1 MTMVNFRMPESQY
14 SAVQAVAR
22 HRNLSFSQF
31 MRYCI
36 ERACQEAAEL
46 ERHAEQ
52 WKAALP
58 DSVRGLI
65 GIAEGASSDDDRTER
80 EAYHRHLEE
89 KYA

>member
-1 MTMVNFRMPESQY
+1 MMMVNFRMPESQY
-14 SAVQAVAR
+14 RAVQAVAQR
-22 HRNLSFSQF
+22 RSLSFSQF

-36 ERACQEAAEL
+36 DRACQEAEEI
-46 ERHAEQ
+46 ERQEYQ

-65 GIAEGASSDDDRTER
+65 GIAEGASADDDRTER

>member
-22 HRNLSFSQF
+22 RRNISFSQF

-36 ERACQEAAEL
+36 DRACKEAEEL
-46 ERHAEQ
+46 ERQEDR

-58 DSVRGLI
+58 RSVRDLI
-65 GIAEGASSDDDRTER
+65 GIAGNAAAGDDRAER
-80 EAYHRHLEE
+80 DDYHRHLEE

>member
-1 MTMVNFRMPESQY
+1 MTMVNFRLPERQY
-14 SAVQAVAR
+14 SAVQVVAR
-22 HRNLSFSQF
+22 RRNLSLSQF
-31 MRYCI
+31 MRQCI
-36 ERACQEAAEL
+36 DRACQEAEEL
-46 ERHAEQ
+46 DRRVEQ

-65 GIAEGASSDDDRTER
+65 GIAEGASMDDDRAER